1 MNPPMT
7 PQEEIA
13 PLSDVP
19 VEIEVELDRL
29 MVPTSEVL
37 QLAEGS
43 VIGTSRSAGEN
54 IDIYIGG
61 VLCGSGEI
69 VVSEST
75 LGVRITDFREL

>member
-1 MNPPMT
+1 MT

-13 PLSDVP
+13 PLGDVP
-19 VEIEVELDRL
+19 IDIEVELDRRV
-29 MVPTSEVL
+29 MTTREVL
-37 QLAEGS
+37 QLEEGC

-69 VVSEST
+69 VVIENN
-75 LGVRITDFREL
+75 LGVRITDFRDDF